1 MDIRYRLFEENDLA
15 AVRTLW
21 EENTTWGPLTAEMFN
36 RYMVEWPLG
45 PAGGVLAIDD
55 ASGEIVGQ
63 FAFVPSLV
71 QVADRQLRAFRPAAP
86 IIAKRVRFSSPNP
99 LKHPAAGMYL
109 HAVKALRA
117 RGDGLIYM
125 VPDPRWMRFFRMFPG
140 LVCGKFPLWSI
151 PLPFAAPLALPAGL
165 SAAPM
170 TKWDGRVDRLWELGS
185 RLHGCQVVRDA
196 QTLSWRTGTGEYRV
210 TGIHRGDELIGVVA
224 ARAKGDRQWLI
235 CDLLFADADDA
246 LIGVLAEAV
255 NQGNEAAAAAPPER
269 PIHKAAVLVTP
280 IMERAARA
288 LGFTRDAYDFPL
300 VIQILDRSI
309 SAADLA
315 PDRWFVSAND

>member
-1 MDIRYRLFEENDLA
+1 MDIHYRLFEDNDLA
-15 AVRTLW
+15 AVRSLW
-21 EENTTWGPLTAEMFN
+21 EENTTWGTLTAEIFH
-36 RYMVEWPLG
+36 RHMVESPLG
-45 PAGGVLAIDD
+45 PAGGVVAIDD

-86 IIAKRVRFSSPNP
+86 IIAKRVRFHSANP

-109 HAVKALRA
+109 HAVDALRA

-151 PLPFAAPLALPAGL
+151 PLPVAVPLALPAGL
-165 SAAPM
+165 SAAPL
-170 TKWDGRVDRLWELGS
+170 TSWDSRVDRLWEVGS
-185 RLHGCQVVRDA
+185 RLHGCQVVRNA
-196 QTLSWRTGTGEYRV
+196 QALAWRTGTGEYRV
-210 TGIHRGDELIGVVA
+210 TGIYRRDVLIGVVA

-235 CDLLFADADDA
+235 CDLLFADVDDA
-246 LIGVLAEAV
+246 LVGALAEAV
-255 NQGNEAAAAAPPER
+255 NQGSEAATSAPPER
-269 PIHKAAVLVTP
+269 PIRKAAVLVTP

-309 SAADLA
+309 SAAELA
-315 PDRWFVSAND
+315 PDRWFLSAND